1 MRKEILVL
9 DYGSQYNQLVCR
21 RVRDEGVYSEICS
34 YKDAPEKLK
43 QGNVIGIILTGG
55 PHSVYES
62 NSFSLPKEVL
72 ESKLP
77 VLGICY
83 GFQLLSY
90 YLGGEVKGLNKSEF
104 GNAKVNVINSDS
116 LLLKNIPSSFISFMS
131 HNDSVTKLPSGF
143 IKNAETDSCP
153 NAIASDETRK
163 IYGVQFHPEVNDTEF
178 GQQIIRNFLFE
189 IVKADKNWTMENF
202 IEDKVKEIK
211 EKVKPDEKV
220 LLGLSGGVDS
230 SVTAALLSKAIGK
243 RLTCVF
249 VNHGLL
255 RKNEVK
261 EVIDTFKNFDLDF
274 KYVDASN
281 DFYKALAGVTEPE
294 EKRKI
299 IGKLFVET
307 FRKEADKLGKID
319 YLAQGTIY
327 PDLIESGTK
336 GKVIKSHH
344 NVGGLPDHVDFKEI
358 IVPLRD
364 LFKDE
369 VRKVGL
375 ELGIPE
381 NLVFRQP
388 FPGPGLAIRIIGDI
402 TENKLNIL
410 READSIFREEIA
422 NANLHKSI
430 NQYFAVLTNLRSVGV
445 MGDERTYDYTI
456 ALRAVETTD
465 FMTGVW
471 SKIPY
476 EILEKISSRIVNE
489 VKHVNRVVYDI
500 TSKPPATIEME

>member
-211 EKVKPDEKV
+211 EK
-220 LLGLSGGVDS
+220 
-230 SVTAALLSKAIGK
+230 
-243 RLTCVF
+243 
-249 VNHGLL
+249 
-255 RKNEVK
+255 
-261 EVIDTFKNFDLDF
+261 
-274 KYVDASN
+274 
-281 DFYKALAGVTEPE
+281 
-294 EKRKI
+294 
-299 IGKLFVET
+299 
-307 FRKEADKLGKID
+307 
-319 YLAQGTIY
+319 
-327 PDLIESGTK
+327 
-336 GKVIKSHH
+336 
-344 NVGGLPDHVDFKEI
+344 
-358 IVPLRD
+358 
-364 LFKDE
+364 
-369 VRKVGL
+369 
-375 ELGIPE
+375 
-381 NLVFRQP
+381 
-388 FPGPGLAIRIIGDI
+388 
-402 TENKLNIL
+402 
-410 READSIFREEIA
+410 
-422 NANLHKSI
+422 
-430 NQYFAVLTNLRSVGV
+430 
-445 MGDERTYDYTI
+445 
-456 ALRAVETTD
+456 
-465 FMTGVW
+465 
-471 SKIPY
+471 
-476 EILEKISSRIVNE
+476 
-489 VKHVNRVVYDI
+489 
-500 TSKPPATIEME
+500 